1 MSKPHPER
9 ASELEQIPDAAPLPP
24 GVRRHL
30 GQTLRTL
37 YTDTLSAPV
46 DERLKALIAQL
57 SKPKR

>member
-9 ASELEQIPDAAPLPP
+9 ASELEQIPEAAPLP